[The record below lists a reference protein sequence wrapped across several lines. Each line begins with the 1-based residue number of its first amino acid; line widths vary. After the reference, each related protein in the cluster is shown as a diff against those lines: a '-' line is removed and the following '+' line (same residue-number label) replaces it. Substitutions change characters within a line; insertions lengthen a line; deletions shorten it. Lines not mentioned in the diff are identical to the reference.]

1 LARGFLWLLGPG
13 PDRLVLGLAAAFLI
27 LTISPGVGAQDIAPD
42 YLIGPGDRLE
52 VIVRGEPEL
61 STTVPVR
68 PDGRLTVPLVEDLL
82 VSGSTTTEVELE
94 IEGRLAEY
102 LRSPEVTV
110 ILREAVG
117 LPSQQIRVVGE
128 VVTPQAVPYRAGI
141 TVLDV
146 VGAVG
151 GLAPFADGNDAVVI
165 REKGGETR
173 RIPVRLADLVEDGD
187 ISANLAMEPGDV
199 LLIPEGYF
207 SGESTTVWSMGVSE
221 AYSDNVDLLP
231 SAAADP
237 SFITT
242 LAPAV
247 TWRANLAG
255 LKGGLDANL
264 NLYNQTAGLQEGWN
278 VGGNLIGTVTADLVD
293 DHLFLDASAAV
304 TQEILNNQQRPS
316 ESNLNFVQRYQVSPY
331 LKNRF
336 GGFGTSELRYS
347 YQKVLVNQ
355 SGDIAADVL
364 NDTESHTVVY
374 LLGSGRDFTRFFW
387 AFGGLA
393 SNENRKDL
401 EGAQRRNVNLTTGYP
416 VSLSWTILGGLGYEV
431 FKDIGTNITGPTW
444 LAGFAWRPSR
454 RTLFEASY
462 GRRDGEDSPA
472 FLYRQDI
479 TPRVRA
485 TASYEE
491 RLETGLERTFA
502 PLESI
507 AIGRET
513 QELVDS
519 VTLLP
524 FSASTPGFSTS
535 ALNTRTRQL
544 TASLSAARRRDTFG
558 LVLSAAEQ
566 KALVLPNTQRIA
578 SVGANWNHR
587 LGPRLG
593 LNLSADYNRTDSVT
607 GLAGENEVD
616 DTYGLGVG
624 ASYALGVRW
633 SADLSYAYRQRM
645 SNRDI
650 AAYTEN
656 RISAGLRGSF

>member
-1 LARGFLWLLGPG
+1 MARGFLWLVGPG
-13 PDRLVLGLAAAFLI
+13 PHRLTLGSVATLFI
-27 LTISPGVGAQDIAPD
+27 LTLSRGAGAQDIAPD

-68 PDGRLTVPLVEDLL
+68 PDGRLTVPLVGDLL
-82 VSGSTTTEVELE
+82 VSGSTTTQVELG
-94 IEGRLAEY
+94 IERRLAEY

-110 ILREAVG
+110 IVREAVG
-117 LPSQQIRVVGE
+117 LPSQQIRVVGK
-128 VVTPQAVPYRAGI
+128 VVKPQAVPYRAGI

-146 VGAVG
+146 VGTVG
-151 GLAPFADGNDAVVI
+151 GLAPFADGNDAVII
-165 REKGGETR
+165 REEGGETR
-173 RIPVRLADLVEDGD
+173 RLPVRLADLLEDGD

-207 SGESTTVWSMGVSE
+207 SGESTTVWSIGLSE

-231 SAAADP
+231 SADADA
-237 SFITT
+237 SFITS

-247 TWRANLAG
+247 TWRTNLAG

-264 NLYNQTAGLQEGWN
+264 NLYNQTAGVQEGWN

-293 DHLFLDASAAV
+293 DHLFLDASAAA
-304 TQEILNNQQRPS
+304 TQEILNNRARPS
-316 ESNLNFVQRYQVSPY
+316 EANLSFVQRYQVSPY

-355 SGDIAADVL
+355 SGDSAADVL
-364 NDTESHTVVY
+364 NDTESQTVAY

-387 AFGGLA
+387 AVGGLA
-393 SNENRKDL
+393 SNENRKEL
-401 EGAQRRNVNLTTGYP
+401 EGAQRRNVNLTAGYP
-416 VSLSWTILGGLGYEV
+416 VSPSWSVLGGLGYEV
-431 FKDIGTNITGPTW
+431 FKDIGTDITGPTW

-462 GRRDGEDSPA
+462 GRRDGENSPA

-485 TASYEE
+485 TARYEE
-491 RLETGLERTFA
+491 RLQTGLERTFA

-507 AIGRET
+507 AISQET
-513 QELVDS
+513 QKLVDS

-544 TASLSAARRRDTFG
+544 TATLSAARRRDTFG
-558 LVLSAAEQ
+558 LTLSAAEQ
-566 KALVLPNTQRIA
+566 KALVSPNTQRIA
-578 SVGANWNHR
+578 SAGVNWIRQVGSR
-587 LGPRLG
+587 LGV
-593 LNLSADYNRTDSVT
+593 NLSADYYRTDSVE
-607 GLAGENEVD
+607 ASEVD
-616 DTYGLGVG
+616 DTYGLGAG

-633 SADLSYAYRQRM
+633 SANLSYAYHQRI
-645 SNRDI
+645 SNRAD
-650 AAYTEN
+650 AEYTEN